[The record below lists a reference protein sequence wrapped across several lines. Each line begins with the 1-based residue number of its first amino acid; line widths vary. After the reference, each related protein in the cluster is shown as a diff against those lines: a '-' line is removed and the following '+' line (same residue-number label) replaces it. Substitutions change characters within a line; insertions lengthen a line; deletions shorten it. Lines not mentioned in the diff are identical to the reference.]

1 MAAPTTFDK
10 ARADRIA
17 TILNRLKKS
26 DQYSSIAN
34 AREATDIIN
43 IFAPVFKDIVGQYE
57 RLEFF
62 TPASGPDLTF
72 TVGTTTRT
80 GKPDATIGAKGQAG
94 ILNSLMELEFKSG
107 R

>member
-1 MAAPTTFDK
+1 LAAPTTVDN
-10 ARADRIA
+10 ARAGRIA
-17 TILNRLKKS
+17 KILKRLKKS

-43 IFAPVFKDIVGQYE
+43 IFAPVFKDIVGLYE

-62 TPASGPDLTF
+62 TPATGRDLTY
-72 TVGTTTRT
+72 TVGTTTKT

-107 R
+107 M